1 MKTVMGVF
9 AMIGAIS
16 ILRPELRTVL
26 IGLLA
31 EAIRGIAGILEKMMR
46 KPSRNRAAFCCLL
59 RWKMCQKV
67 LSAKRDIE
75 KADESGCF
83 AGEAFRKVLHT
94 DRKPDRIARDR
105 S

>member
-31 EAIRGIAGILEKMMR
+31 EAIRELQG
-46 KPSRNRAAFCCLL
+46 F
-59 RWKMCQKV
+59 
-67 LSAKRDIE
+67 
-75 KADESGCF
+75 
-83 AGEAFRKVLHT
+83 
-94 DRKPDRIARDR
+94 
-105 S
+105 